1 MSKVLRFQN
10 GGNKRVVR
18 RVIRRRPAARSV
30 APQPAARRVPA
41 RVPQQPIARRVKQR
55 PELETLGKIVIY
67 GGFELDQELHE
78 CLDPLD
84 SVMVAGTVENAQS
97 MIAMTAM
104 AKADL
109 AIIELDCG
117 GTLEGLSVAR
127 SIAANSPATAILIYT
142 PALNPRAFKALWVYG
157 SEKWS
162 IITRASLANPS
173 HVRATVKSAV
183 RGLTWSEPG
192 VQRQWTELGDRP
204 RSVEDRRK
212 LMQLAA

>member
-1 MSKVLRFQN
+1 
-10 GGNKRVVR
+10 
-18 RVIRRRPAARSV
+18 
-30 APQPAARRVPA
+30 
-41 RVPQQPIARRVKQR
+41 
-55 PELETLGKIVIY
+55 
-67 GGFELDQELHE
+67 
-78 CLDPLD
+78 
-84 SVMVAGTVENAQS
+84 MVAGTVENAQS

-104 AKADL
+104 AKTDL

-127 SIAANSPATAILIYT
+127 AIAANSPATAILIYT

-173 HVRATVKSAV
+173 HIRATVKSAV

-192 VQRQWTELGDRP
+192 VQRQWSELGDRP

>member
-18 RVIRRRPAARSV
+18 RVIKRRPAVRSV
-30 APQPAARRVPA
+30 TPQPGARRAPA
-41 RVPQQPIARRVKQR
+41 RVLQQPIARRVKHR
-55 PELETLGKIVIY
+55 AELEPPGKVVIF
-67 GGFELDQELHE
+67 GDFEFDSELRL
-78 CLDPLD
+78 CLDPMD

-97 MIAMTAM
+97 MVAMTAM
-104 AKADL
+104 SKADL

-117 GTLEGLSVAR
+117 GSLEGLSVAR
-127 SIAANSPATAILIYT
+127 AIAANSPAIAILIYT

-162 IITRASLANPS
+162 IITRASLANPA
-173 HVRATVKSAV
+173 HVRATVRSAV

-192 VQRQWTELGDRP
+192 VQRQWSELGDRP